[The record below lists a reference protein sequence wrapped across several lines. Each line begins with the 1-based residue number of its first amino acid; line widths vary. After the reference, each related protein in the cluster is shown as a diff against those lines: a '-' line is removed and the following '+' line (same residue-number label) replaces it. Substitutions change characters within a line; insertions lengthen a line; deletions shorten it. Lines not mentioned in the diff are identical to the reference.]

1 MKRIVTYLMAVLV
14 LGGCVSSGRKAAM
27 RAGLDSINAV
37 NRSGLPFTVADVKP
51 YVEFFDDH
59 GTPNDRLLAHY
70 LLGLAY
76 YDHGEAPMALQCYQ
90 EALDYADTTATD
102 CDYAQLSRVYAQ
114 MGEIF
119 YDQGLYRQELLFQQ
133 NAKKYAWLGKDT
145 LAALIN
151 YEKEYLAYS
160 RLGNTDSVI
169 FILEDV
175 AKKYEQY
182 GYPTDAAIAFG
193 AILRTLVDRGEYKK
207 AKDYMDR
214 YESESGRFNH
224 RGDIESGREIF
235 YKTKG
240 LYYFYNN
247 IADSAEYYFRKEL
260 RDGKDFNNQNAAAM
274 GLALLYHRLH
284 QPDSASKYAIYA
296 YAMNDSMYAQ
306 QATETVE
313 RMQSMYDYSR
323 NQELA
328 KKKTKEAQQNRD
340 KWLLTLTLFF
350 GFVVTVS
357 VWAYRIVRKRREG
370 LELYMQSLEE
380 LKELR
385 MEKDALSQHQEEYSQ
400 ILLEKDK
407 KIKDMEQRV
416 EKYGKLFYF
425 KMANAE
431 RCLLESPTYRK
442 YEKMAI
448 HGQRLMEE
456 DWTKLRALILEFLPG
471 FDDFL
476 ATHLHEMKTHEC
488 RIIMLLRLHF
498 KAVDITGM
506 IGMSKSQVS
515 QSCTEIMR
523 KIFHR
528 KGSSKELSAK
538 LNKIF

>member
-1 MKRIVTYLMAVLV
+1 MAVLV

-37 NRSGLPFTVADVKP
+37 NRSGLPFTVADIKP

-119 YDQGLYRQELLFQQ
+119 YDQGLYSQELLFQQ

-323 NQELA
+323 HQ
-328 KKKTKEAQQNRD
+328 KEAQQEKEKVTQRNMFI
-340 KWLLTLTLFF
+340 KICVAIIALLCVLGYIIYERTDHKKREIE
-350 GFVVTVS
+350 
-357 VWAYRIVRKRREG
+357 YRY
-370 LELYMQSLEE
+370 LQSLETIQQARKDIE
-380 LKELR
+380 RLEANKVDNSDIIDEKKQIIQKHEKILK
-385 MEKDALSQHQEEYSQ
+385 ALSDKPLLYKKMTISGKNPSPEEWEMIKKLVFELFPQFGGFMESHLH
-400 ILLEKDK
+400 LLNDK
-407 KIKDMEQRV
+407 EYKT
-416 EKYGKLFYF
+416 
-425 KMANAE
+425 
-431 RCLLESPTYRK
+431 CLLTYAGVK
-442 YEKMAI
+442 PKAI
-448 HGQRLMEE
+448 SNMLDVDVSYISKIRREMLTTLFGLSGGSK
-456 DWTKLRALILEFLPG
+456 D
-471 FDDFL
+471 FD
-476 ATHLHEMKTHEC
+476 
-488 RIIMLLRLHF
+488 
-498 KAVDITGM
+498 KAIR
-506 IGMSKSQVS
+506 S
-515 QSCTEIMR
+515 
-523 KIFHR
+523 
-528 KGSSKELSAK
+528 L
-538 LNKIF
+538 

>member
-1 MKRIVTYLMAVLV
+1 MAVLV

-37 NRSGLPFTVADVKP
+37 NRSGQPFTVADVKP

-119 YDQGLYRQELLFQQ
+119 YHQGLFHQHLDYYRQ
-133 NAKKYAWLGKDT
+133 ATKYAWRGKDT
-145 LAALIN
+145 IAALVN
-151 YEKEYLAYS
+151 EEQKKFAYYE
-160 RLGNTDSVI
+160 LGMIDSSI
-169 FILEDV
+169 IISEKV
-175 AKKYEQY
+175 AMLFTEY
-182 GYPTDAAIAFG
+182 GYHSDAAITLG
-193 AILRTLVDRGEYKK
+193 GTIRTLINKGDYTK
-207 AKDYMDR
+207 AKHYMDI
-214 YESESGRFNH
+214 YESESGLF
-224 RGDIESGREIF
+224 DIKGNIEKGREYYYSI
-235 YKTKG
+235 KG
-240 LYYFYNN
+240 NYCLRNNLY
-247 IADSAEYYFRKEL
+247 DSAEYYFKKGL
-260 RDGKDFNNQNAAAM
+260 REGKDFNNQNAVAK
-274 GLALLYHRLH
+274 GLAELYQRLH
-284 QPDSASKYAIYA
+284 QPDSAAKYYRYA

-448 HGQRLMEE
+448 HGQRLLEE

-476 ATHLHEMKTHEC
+476 ATHLHELKTHEC